1 VNGPSP
7 DKVVSN
13 PALPTKST
21 KVDKSS
27 FPIARST
34 MLVLTHDGIRT
45 LSMAWMT
52 PLSAPTSG
60 TTTSEPSFTEI
71 PSPFTP
77 KERNS
82 PLRAFAVRPS
92 VTAEE
97 GTSSGRT

>member
-13 PALPTKST
+13 PALTTKST
-21 KVDKSS
+21 KVDKASL
-27 FPIARST
+27 PIARST
-34 MLVLTHDGIRT
+34 ILLLTHDGIRT

-60 TTTSEPSFTEI
+60 TTTSEPPFTDI
-71 PSPFTP
+71 SSPFTP
-77 KERNS
+77 KERSS
-82 PLRAFAVRPS
+82 PLRAAALRPS

>member
-13 PALPTKST
+13 PALTTKST
-21 KVDKSS
+21 KVDKASL
-27 FPIARST
+27 PIARST
-34 MLVLTHDGIRT
+34 ILLLTHDGIRT

-60 TTTSEPSFTEI
+60 TTTSEP
-71 PSPFTP
+71 PFKEMTLPLTP
-77 KERNS
+77 KESFSLFRAVAS
-82 PLRAFAVRPS
+82 EPL